1 MRAFKLILGFVLSL
15 IFLGCE
21 SEKRAELGKVA
32 PPILAKNLQG
42 KPVNLSDFNQK
53 LKIIVFFENGCA
65 ACIKELPLLD
75 EFVKNNQD
83 KITALAINSVD
94 EKEVIASIKEK
105 FKLEHI
111 MLLKDDLDISWQRYA
126 VFALPTTFIIKDGIV
141 QEKIIGD
148 KPWQSLQEKLLSLL

>member
-1 MRAFKLILGFVLSL
+1 MRTFKFIFSLILSL
-15 IFLGCE
+15 VFLACE
-21 SEKRAELGKVA
+21 GEKRAELGKEA

-42 KPVNLSDFNQK
+42 EAVKLSDFDQR

-75 EFVKNNQD
+75 EFVENNQD
-83 KITALAINSVD
+83 KIVVLAINSVD
-94 EKEVIASIKEK
+94 EKEVINSIKER